1 MKDGRSGNNGKDE
14 ARLRWDSSETGLR
27 IDLMRKSD
35 RRPDLQPC
43 WNSLRI

>member
-1 MKDGRSGNNGKDE
+1 MKDGGSGNNGKDE
-14 ARLRWDSSETGLR
+14 ARWDSSETGLR
-27 IDLMRKSD
+27 IDLLRKSD